1 MLRSILQ
8 RTAYHISA
16 HSKHNIQTI
25 CCNSILHNTQ
35 QHSQLSSSIRT
46 LYTSTICMK
55 DKSNNNVKEPANDA
69 GYPVTSDQHS
79 DHIDQNTIKPSSAVK
94 QDNSVPQSVQDNSY
108 SVENNHNE
116 QSKHNVSIENRYDLL
131 IIGSGPAGQKAA
143 INASKMG
150 KRVAII
156 DKRGMLGG
164 VCIHTGTI
172 PSKTFREA
180 ILYLTGYRQRGFYGK
195 GHLRRDA
202 ITAADVLDRVRKV
215 EMWETET
222 VMDQL
227 HRNGVVIIEGTA
239 RFVDEHHIDI
249 LPVHADNK
257 YTFNKPPSP
266 LVGREGIGN
275 STDSS
280 ISSTST
286 GNVLYG
292 DKIMIC
298 VGTRPA
304 RNDMYPWSSPLIYDS
319 DQILQRANWDR
330 IRQLIVVGSGV
341 IAMEY
346 ASMFAALPGCK
357 VTIID
362 EKQNFLE
369 FVDNEINSTLRH
381 IMSKHG
387 ATFRLGEKV
396 INVEANEDK
405 QKIKVE
411 LESGKTVIGDALF
424 YAVGRQ
430 ANTDGLGLD
439 TAGVELGKRG
449 IINVNEYFQTNVNH
463 IYASG
468 DVIGFPALA
477 STAMEQGRL
486 ASGHMFGI
494 GKKFNP
500 VFPYG
505 IYTIPEISIVGKSE
519 QQLTQQ
525 KIPYEVGK
533 AKFEETAKGQMI
545 GGQNIDG
552 FLKLLFCPKTRK
564 LLGASA
570 IGESATEIIHIA
582 QAVLSMSGQVDYFRD
597 SVFNYPT
604 MAETYRIAALDG
616 LGRIGL
622 TTGRDDVR
630 L

>member
-1 MLRSILQ
+1 MTDTCLCIVL
-8 RTAYHISA
+8 T
-16 HSKHNIQTI
+16 
-25 CCNSILHNTQ
+25 
-35 QHSQLSSSIRT
+35 
-46 LYTSTICMK
+46 
-55 DKSNNNVKEPANDA
+55 
-69 GYPVTSDQHS
+69 
-79 DHIDQNTIKPSSAVK
+79 
-94 QDNSVPQSVQDNSY
+94 
-108 SVENNHNE
+108 
-116 QSKHNVSIENRYDLL
+116 
-131 IIGSGPAGQKAA
+131 
-143 INASKMG
+143 
-150 KRVAII
+150 
-156 DKRGMLGG
+156 G

-202 ITAADVLDRVRKV
+202 ISAADVLDRVRKV

-227 HRNGVVIIEGTA
+227 HRNGIVIIEGCA
-239 RFVDEHHIDI
+239 RFVDPHHVEIV
-249 LPVHADNK
+249 PVPADAK
-257 YTFNKPPSP
+257 YTWKPPPSP
-266 LVGREGIGN
+266 LVGREGVGE
-275 STDSS
+275 SS
-280 ISSTST
+280 KSAEGSHST
-286 GNVLYG
+286 GTLLRADN
-292 DKIMIC
+292 IMIS

-304 RNDMYPWSSPLIYDS
+304 RNDMYPWSSPLMYDS
-319 DQILQRANWDR
+319 DQILQRANWDKM
-330 IRQLIVVGSGV
+330 RQLIVIGSGV

-362 EKQNFLE
+362 ERPAFLD
-369 FVDNEINSTLRH
+369 FVDSEINGTLKH

-396 INVEANEDK
+396 VNVQVKEDK
-405 QKIKVE
+405 GKVKVE

-439 TAGVELGKRG
+439 AAGVQLGKRG
-449 IINVNEYFQTNVNH
+449 VVQVNEWFQTNVPH
-463 IYASG
+463 IYAAG

-494 GKKFNP
+494 GKQFNP

-505 IYTIPEISIVGKSE
+505 IYTIPEISVVGKSE
-519 QQLTQQ
+519 QQLTKEKQ
-525 KIPYEVGK
+525 PYEVGK

-552 FLKLLFCPKTRK
+552 FLKLLFDPTTRK

-582 QAVLSMSGQVDYFRD
+582 QAVLSMNGTVDYFRD

-604 MAETYRIAALDG
+604 MAETYRVAALDG

-630 L
+630 F